1 MAALL
6 GDRLKRTLLLGT
18 IAWLALVAGPGR
30 VALVAGPRRVALVA
44 GPRRVALVAGPP
56 VSSAGR
62 QTPVPST
69 GRQAARAT
77 TDAAGETNPLGANAA
92 CYVCHIPFVKEE
104 LSRQHLKA
112 KVSCTECHGLS
123 ARHANDENVGA
134 TPPEV
139 VFKREAVDAM
149 CAKCHE
155 THNVAARKVIACLQQ
170 RRLSPKTT
178 LVCTDCHGT
187 HKIERAGQ

>member
-6 GDRLKRTLLLGT
+6 GDRLRRILLLGA
-18 IAWLALVAGPGR
+18 IAW
-30 VALVAGPRRVALVA
+30 VALVAGPR
-44 GPRRVALVAGPP
+44 GVALVAGPP
-56 VSSAGR
+56 ALGTGSPAA
-62 QTPVPST
+62 VPST
-69 GRQAARAT
+69 GNQAARAT
-77 TDAAGETNPLGANAA
+77 PDAADETNPLGANAA
-92 CYVCHIPFVKEE
+92 CYICHIPFVKEE

-112 KVSCTECHGLS
+112 KVGCTECHGLS
-123 ARHANDENVGA
+123 AQHANDENVGA

-170 RRLSPKTT
+170 RRLSPQTT

-187 HKIERAGQ
+187 HKIERAAETGSGEKGTGSVAPLILPQ